1 MSGQGEPKFIPWRD
15 ISRRHWSDP
24 EKLPH
29 LVRATARA
37 EIRRESAKLLRGA
50 ALGLAAALVVLAA
63 VVWAL

>member
-37 EIRRESAKLLRGA
+37 EIRRQSAKLLCLA
-50 ALGLAAALVVLAA
+50 ALAFGAVLAALAA